1 MRRYGQFLYTPRLYI
16 RKIWTATS
24 SFFCFLLFFFCAVC
38 VSADRSVRT
47 LRLVFFSLPIFI
59 YAEGFLRAAAAVTM
73 PETFET

>member
-1 MRRYGQFLYTPRLYI
+1 MVNFYTRRVYISEKYGRRPRV
-16 RKIWTATS
+16 
-24 SFFCFLLFFFCAVC
+24 FFCFLLFFFCAVC